1 MSDYIPGKDV
11 DFNLW
16 QENLVSYTE
25 PQLETWG
32 ILASDFTTLKTAQG
46 VWVEG
51 YTPAEIKSARNGGD
65 VQGKDD
71 ARELYMKALRLF
83 VKQWLAFNT
92 RVSDK
97 DRDLMG
103 LTVKTNAYTPATKPT
118 TVPVGKI
125 DFSNRLQHKIHFVDE
140 ATPTRKAKPA
150 GARGCEVWVKFDGAA
165 PTGPS
170 ELSYVSTASRTP
182 CVATIES
189 KYAGKIAYYMPRW
202 VNTRGEFG
210 PWSSTVS
217 ATVAG

>member
-1 MSDYIPGKDV
+1 MADFIPTNDAE
-11 DFNLW
+11 FNLW
-16 QENLVSYTE
+16 QGNLVSFTE
-25 PQLETWG
+25 PQLESWG
-32 ILASDFTTLKTAQG
+32 ILASDFATLNKAQD

-71 ARELYMKALRLF
+71 ARVLYEKALRIF
-83 VKQWLAFNT
+83 IKQWLAFNT

-97 DRDLMG
+97 DRDLME
-103 LTVKTNAYTPATKPT
+103 LTVKNEARTPVSKPT
-118 TVPVGKI
+118 TAPVGKI
-125 DFSNRLQHKIHFVDE
+125 DFSNRLQHKIHFVDQ

-150 GARGCEVWVKFDGAA
+150 GVRGCEVWVKYDGAA

-189 KYAGKIAYYMPRW
+189 KYAGKIAYYMLRW
-202 VNTRGEFG
+202 VNTRGESG